1 MLTDAYVGGGGC
13 FQHAYIS
20 IFKFIHQKLGENV
33 MKLFFLHLAKQLIID
48 KQLAKMKSLNRKI
61 LLQVLKRSSKIQ
73 FQTQISNW

>member
-20 IFKFIHQKLGENV
+20 IFKFIHQKLREHV

-48 KQLAKMKSLNRKI
+48 KQLAKMKLLNRKI
-61 LLQVLKRSSKIQ
+61 
-73 FQTQISNW
+73 